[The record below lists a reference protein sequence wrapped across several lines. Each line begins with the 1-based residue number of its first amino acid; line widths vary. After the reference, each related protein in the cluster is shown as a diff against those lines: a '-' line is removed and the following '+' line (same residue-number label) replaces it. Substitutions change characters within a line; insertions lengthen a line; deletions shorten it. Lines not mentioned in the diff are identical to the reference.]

1 MRTAR
6 CTSCRPSAEVSA
18 RSTSAQPQPT
28 AKLPEPERICSGSG
42 NLCDWTMATSVG
54 KQSQCN
60 RSRAHSGLS
69 PTSSKSKPRTLA
81 ISLLPRW
88 SRKSPSISMPA
99 KACTVTRTAGTGVYL
114 PLVRFGHPPR
124 PLFGKL
130 QRHPRVSILTCH
142 CEDRS
147 DVGISMGLDTRR
159 RTAVATATGSPR
171 YARNDKATTREAT
184 PRLTRFGSRV
194 TLSGR
199 FRPQLLNNL
208 FPGIGRQ
215 QTNSGLMG
223 KAVKVR
229 RGCATVSGKPEGYR
243 RRHHNQAVANPES
256 PGREPGILPDVLL
269 ELYSAPNRVVPLR
282 HPLTGQNGF
291 DAHAANQV
299 ASRPWRT
306 CCARVFALH
315 HPFKIT

>member
-6 CTSCRPSAEVSA
+6 CTFYRPSAEVSA
-18 RSTSAQPQPT
+18 RSTSAQPRST
-28 AKLPEPERICSGSG
+28 VKETEPEQICSGSG
-42 NLCDWTMATSVG
+42 NLCDWTMATSFG
-54 KQSQCN
+54 KQRNPPDCLPALQS
-60 RSRAHSGLS
+60 RSSRARWRIAYRPGG
-69 PTSSKSKPRTLA
+69 RGN
-81 ISLLPRW
+81 LPQYLCLQRHAP
-88 SRKSPSISMPA
+88 SRAPQA
-99 KACTVTRTAGTGVYL
+99 QAGIL
-114 PLVRFGHPPR
+114 HLVRFGYLPGR
-124 PLFGKL
+124 LLGKL
-130 QRHPRVSILTCH
+130 QCHPRVSILTCH
-142 CEDRS
+142 CEERS

-199 FRPQLLNNL
+199 FRPQRLNNL

-291 DAHAANQV
+291 DAHAANEV

>member
-1 MRTAR
+1 MHRHAHR
-6 CTSCRPSAEVSA
+6 RHRRVFAA
-18 RSTSAQPQPT
+18 RSVRTPAPT
-28 AKLPEPERICSGSG
+28 ALREVATPPARIHF
-42 NLCDWTMATSVG
+42 NLS
-54 KQSQCN
+54 
-60 RSRAHSGLS
+60 
-69 PTSSKSKPRTLA
+69 
-81 ISLLPRW
+81 
-88 SRKSPSISMPA
+88 
-99 KACTVTRTAGTGVYL
+99 
-114 PLVRFGHPPR
+114 F
-124 PLFGKL
+124 
-130 QRHPRVSILTCH
+130 LTCH
-142 CEDRS
+142 CEERS
-147 DVGISMGLDTRR
+147 EVGISMGLDTRR

-243 RRHHNQAVANPES
+243 HRHHNQAVANPES

-291 DAHAANQV
+291 DAHAANEV

-306 CCARVFALH
+306 CCARVFASH
-315 HPFKIT
+315 HPIEIK